1 MYAAANP
8 IRVVVRRGG
17 TAEATHLVHAVA
29 VRDGRRV
36 AEAGDPQLVT
46 LLRSSAKPFQALPLA
61 AAYEDLDPRELAIAS
76 ASHLA
81 DRGQLAAVRLLL
93 RRAHA
98 GEDALECGREGT
110 PPTKLK
116 HNCSG
121 KHAGMLAVC
130 RARRWRTEGYRLPS
144 HRMQRTNLRNV
155 AVAARVDED
164 SIPTAVDGC
173 GVVTFALSLERMAEM
188 FTRLQESA
196 EGRRVADAM
205 RAHPEL
211 IRGDGAPDTV
221 VMQTLGGAVA
231 KGGAEGLLCGV
242 LDDGTGFAVKS
253 ADGAGRA
260 LGPAVAAFLAR
271 LDADVSP
278 LHELAL
284 TNSRGENVGTI
295 TVESNR

>member
-1 MYAAANP
+1 MAANP

-17 TAEATHLVHAVA
+17 TVEATHLVHGVA

-36 AEAGDPQLVT
+36 AEAGDPGLVT
-46 LLRSSAKPFQALPLA
+46 LFRSSAKPFQALPLA
-61 AAYEDLDPRELAIAS
+61 EAYGDLDPRELAIAS
-76 ASHLA
+76 ASHRA
-81 DRGQLAAVRLLL
+81 DRAQLAAVRLLL

-98 GEDALECGREGT
+98 GEDDLECGREGN

-130 RARRWRTEGYRLPS
+130 RARGWRTEGYRLPG
-144 HRMQRTNLRNV
+144 HRMQRANLRNV
-155 AVAARVDED
+155 AAAARLDED
-164 SIPTAVDGC
+164 GIPTAVDGC
-173 GVVTFALSLERMAEM
+173 GVVTFALSLERMAAM

-196 EGRRVADAM
+196 EGKRVADAM

-211 IRGDGAPDTV
+211 IRGEGAPDTV
-221 VMQTLGGAVA
+221 VMQTLEGAVA

-242 LDDGTGFAVKS
+242 LADGTGFAIKS

-260 LGPAVAAFLAR
+260 LGPAIAAFLAR

-278 LHELAL
+278 LYELPL
-284 TNSRGENVGTI
+284 TNSRGENVGAI
-295 TVESNR
+295 DIESKR